1 MGVLSKDKEYFIK
14 KFAFVFNLRSNL
26 NSGGF
31 KRKKQRNILFNRI
44 ILRCWCRV

>member
-26 NSGGF
+26 NSGDSREKNRGTYYLTE
-31 KRKKQRNILFNRI
+31 LFYA
-44 ILRCWCRV
+44 VGAE